1 MHCSAAAVR
10 TEKKKSQ
17 PVCRNAGLILVIKL
31 LGSFQRAVMG
41 LDVPAPTH
49 AHSPS
54 VDMGRA
60 QPAEGNGID
69 AQMHVYAHMC
79 MQNIPQSFW
88 GA

>member
-1 MHCSAAAVR
+1 MS
-10 TEKKKSQ
+10 
-17 PVCRNAGLILVIKL
+17 
-31 LGSFQRAVMG
+31 